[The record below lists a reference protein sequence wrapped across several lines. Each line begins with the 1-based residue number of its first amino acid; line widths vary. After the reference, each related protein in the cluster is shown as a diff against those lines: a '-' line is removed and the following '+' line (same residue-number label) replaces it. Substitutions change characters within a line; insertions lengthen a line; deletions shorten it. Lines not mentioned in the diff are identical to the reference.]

1 MSSTV
6 TLLKTSAITNIQADL
21 VAAVAANTAAAAS
34 SAAAALA
41 SQTSAAGSA
50 GSASSSAATALGAIT
65 SAFKGGVAG
74 ASVAATSTTN
84 GDYYRITSAGTSQ
97 SKTWATGDLAIYN
110 GTSGSWTQV
119 SGGITDPASLA
130 AKTGALAPRG
140 GVAFDGTNSTRVFS
154 TLTGQNIGTDAFSI
168 SVVLR
173 VPSAQVTN
181 YPALFQIASGVPS
194 LASPYSLRAELD
206 TAGTLGI
213 VLDGASGDATCN
225 VAALSAFVTN
235 WAGKVVHLVFVRN
248 ASGNPSLFINGAS
261 QTLTFTTSGT
271 PPTWQGS
278 LTSSYLQLG
287 QSSSGREL
295 ATPIYSATLYNLALT
310 AADVLEIYELGGAMR
325 ERHKYGSQVARYTSD
340 FSAGL
345 DGFNAAGGG
354 YATLTCSGNVD
365 TSADGAS
372 IPPSD
377 NWQRADQS
385 GTGRITFYSNASAG
399 LAVYQKTVRISGS
412 IFTPSGSTVT
422 HMVVGFEVLN
432 TTNEG
437 YINSGGLGFIAGSVV
452 ALTPGSTT
460 NFDVTAI
467 NTVPGSTRAIY
478 FVASNSAGVAQNY
491 TAQKVYLKDVVVRQA
506 GAVCHLGLADGI
518 GRIAR
523 DSSTNKLHAIRT
535 ATGVSDVIELDD
547 GVVPYTTPSSANGPV
562 IDTAGALRTDC
573 VLVDVIV
580 KNTTANA
587 ISGFGLG
594 MSSGVRD
601 LTYDTDIPANATRIL
616 PIKRAD
622 LTSLTLGTAPY
633 GLVYFSAASWNS
645 GLVKIVIR
653 FRRERDL

>member
-1 MSSTV
+1 MRG
-6 TLLKTSAITNIQADL
+6 
-21 VAAVAANTAAAAS
+21 AN
-34 SAAAALA
+34 
-41 SQTSAAGSA
+41 GS
-50 GSASSSAATALGAIT
+50 
-65 SAFKGGVAG
+65 VAG
-74 ASVAATSTTN
+74 ASGYPPIPAAADNVKYLKGDGTWSALSNASAATN
-84 GDYYRITSAGTSQ
+84 AEASAGTS
-97 SKTWATGDLAIYN
+97 TTTFVTPANAGLAVAGARN
-110 GTSGSWTQV
+110 
-119 SGGITDPASLA
+119 
-130 AKTGALAPRG
+130 ALAPRG
-140 GVAFDGTNSTRVFS
+140 GVAFDGTAGSKAQATMTGQSVLTDPFSLVATTKVSNQTSFSNIAYFGPSATSHVTANTFAIRQDAGVLIIVLFGASASDNNVWMYAGFAAAYLGKVAQIAAVRGTSGNLVVWINGVDVTSSGVFS
-154 TLTGQNIGTDAFSI
+154 T
-168 SVVLR
+168 
-173 VPSAQVTN
+173 
-181 YPALFQIASGVPS
+181 
-194 LASPYSLRAELD
+194 
-206 TAGTLGI
+206 AGT
-213 VLDGASGDATCN
+213 A
-225 VAALSAFVTN
+225 
-235 WAGKVVHLVFVRN
+235 
-248 ASGNPSLFINGAS
+248 
-261 QTLTFTTSGT
+261 
-271 PPTWQGS
+271 PTWQGS
-278 LTSSYLQLG
+278 VTSTYLTVGYGKTDVSYAG
-287 QSSSGREL
+287 
-295 ATPIYSATLYNLALT
+295 TIYSASLYNLALT
-310 AADVLEIYELGGAMR
+310 AAEVLEIYELGGAMR
-325 ERHKYGSQVARYTSD
+325 ERHKFGSQVARYTSD

-385 GTGRITFYSNASAG
+385 GTGRIAFYSNASAG

-432 TTNEG
+432 TTNEN
-437 YINSGGLGFIAGSVV
+437 YINTGGLGFIAGSVV

-478 FVASNSAGVAQNY
+478 ILASNSAGVAQNY
-491 TAQKVYLKDVVVRQA
+491 TAQKVYLKDVVVRQT

>member
-1 MSSTV
+1 MSLPTTPPRV
-6 TLLKTSAITNIQADL
+6 MR
-21 VAAVAANTAAAAS
+21 
-34 SAAAALA
+34 
-41 SQTSAAGSA
+41 GSN
-50 GSASSSAATALGAIT
+50 GS
-65 SAFKGGVAG
+65 VAG
-74 ASVAATSTTN
+74 ASGYPPIPAAADNVKYLKGDGTWSALSNASAATN
-84 GDYYRITSAGTSQ
+84 AEASAGTS
-97 SKTWATGDLAIYN
+97 TTTFVTPANAGLAVAGARN
-110 GTSGSWTQV
+110 
-119 SGGITDPASLA
+119 
-130 AKTGALAPRG
+130 ALAPRG
-140 GVAFDGTNSTRVFS
+140 GVAFDGTAGGKGLAA
-154 TLTGQNIGTDAFSI
+154 LTNQSIGTDAFSV
-168 SVVLR
+168 SLVF
-173 VPSAQVTN
+173 SA
-181 YPALFQIASGVPS
+181 PAYAGTTKMLARLSGVS
-194 LASPYSLRAELD
+194 NGSGGAGSALTIYVD
-206 TAGTLGI
+206 TALT
-213 VLDGASGDATCN
+213 
-225 VAALSAFVTN
+225 F
-235 WAGKVVHLVFVRN
+235 HFRN
-248 ASGNPSLFINGAS
+248 AAHDGYIQASVDFTPYYGKTVHVVGVRSGATFAIYVNGTSIAFTPPSGGAPVLFS
-261 QTLTFTTSGT
+261 QNLVTTYFEIGGYITTSV
-271 PPTWQGS
+271 PVS
-278 LTSSYLQLG
+278 
-287 QSSSGREL
+287 
-295 ATPIYSATLYNLALT
+295 AIYSASLYNLALT
-310 AADVLEIYELGGAMR
+310 AAEVLEIYELGGAMR

-478 FVASNSAGVAQNY
+478 IVASNSAGVAQNY

-547 GVVPYTTPSSANGPV
+547 GIYPQLALTANGELL
-562 IDTAGALRTDC
+562 DTAGVLRTDA

-587 ISGFGLG
+587 VTAFGLG
-594 MSSGVRD
+594 MSSGVRN
-601 LTYDTDIPANATRIL
+601 LTYETLIPANSTVVL
-616 PIKRAD
+616 PILRAD
-622 LTSLTLGTAPY
+622 LAGLTVGTAPY
-633 GLVYFSAASWNS
+633 GRVYYSASSWNS
-645 GLVKIVIR
+645 GSLNISIR
-653 FRRERDL
+653 YRRERDL